1 MLFAATRG
9 FYVNGSNDLVTAIAR
24 ISMGIALVV
33 LPLLAIAALM
43 FIWPITGAEKT
54 LLPLP
59 FVKTPMELDH
69 RLFFIVIISGSLG
82 SYVHAATSF
91 STYVGN
97 SSLHKS
103 WTWWYLLRP
112 IIGCVLSL
120 VFYLVIRG
128 GLLSVSGGAAGDL
141 NPFGVAAIAGMVGM
155 FSKQAADKLKETF
168 DNLFRTAKGQ
178 GDDQRLDK
186 LTSSAPVIRQISPS
200 ALALRTTSLTI
211 QITGENFSTD
221 SKVEVNGASR
231 TTRMKSETELEAD
244 LEAADVAAATVLQV
258 LVRNPDDAGGRGA
271 SQSLTVA

>member
-1 MLFAATRG
+1 
-9 FYVNGSNDLVTAIAR
+9 LV
-24 ISMGIALVV
+24 L
-33 LPLLAIAALM
+33 LPLLAIGALI
-43 FIWPITGAEKT
+43 FIWPINGEDSKT

-59 FVKTPMELDH
+59 IVNSNLQLDH
-69 RLFFIVIISGSLG
+69 RLFFIVILAGGLG

-97 SSLHKS
+97 GSLHKS

-112 IIGCVLSL
+112 IIGSVLAL

-128 GLLSVSGGAAGDL
+128 GLLSVSTGAAGDL

-186 LTSSAPVIRQISPS
+186 LTGTVPVIESLNPS
-200 ALALRTTSLTI
+200 SMKANAPSLTI
-211 QITGENFSTD
+211 QIIGQNFVTS
-221 SKVEVNGASR
+221 SKVEVNGSPR
-231 TTRMKSETELEAD
+231 ITRFKSAAELEAD
-244 LEAADVAAATVLQV
+244 LEAADVAVAATLQV
-258 LVRNPDDAGGRGA
+258 LVRNPEDNGGRGA
-271 SQSLTVA
+271 SQAFTVK